1 MVSDQGSMI
10 FISGLTVAFAV
21 EGGMV
26 LVLVVIIFYVFL
38 KAFVQVNIYVSVL
51 SPEVCQSRPVSE
63 ANIEMKCKRTQFL
76 SVAIKIT
83 QPSVK

>member
-21 EGGMV
+21 EGGLV

-38 KAFVQVNIYVSVL
+38 KAFVQVNIYSL
-51 SPEVCQSRPVSE
+51 
-63 ANIEMKCKRTQFL
+63 
-76 SVAIKIT
+76 
-83 QPSVK
+83 